1 MRHLADQGVVE
12 LDYEDSQ
19 GDPAVR
25 FPKSGRGE
33 EAGFGLL
40 HDAVAQL
47 GSGGAVVVL
56 SGLKNEMR
64 KQDSGFSETS
74 LGYSGFLLFVRAA
87 AASGYVDLL
96 WDDETDDYVVS
107 AP

>member
-1 MRHLADQGVVE
+1 MFVL
-12 LDYEDSQ
+12 L

-40 HDAVAQL
+40 HDAVAKL
-47 GSGGAVVVL
+47 GSTGSVVAL

-64 KQDSGFSETS
+64 KRDSDFSEKA
-74 LGYSGFLLFVRAA
+74 LGYSGFLQFVKAA

-96 WDDETDDYVVS
+96 WDDDTDDYVVS